1 MGRFADYASQALG
14 VRLPEEY
21 SSFMEIYG
29 PKLSEDPVHRESWL
43 KGLGSAEFV
52 IGTTLAFRSTV
63 PRFKSHNVV
72 IGYSG
77 IKTIIINKAYEE
89 IDEYLSLDTRDG
101 SILTVDSFGT
111 SNRIAPGF
119 DEWIGADLLRAKLH
133 EEYSSNLTVI
143 VFDDEPKAEQARLKL
158 LKLQRE
164 GFMDL
169 EDVVVVVKQDDGRIR
184 YHQMHKLTGRGGIV
198 GSLTGLIVGSIL
210 LSPLIGA
217 VLGAVTG
224 AVSASLTDVGIQD
237 QFVEDLARKLKSG
250 SSALFTLVRKAD
262 PERVAAECFGFG
274 GKVLVN
280 SVSKEREALI
290 QAYLDGTRQR
300 LETDVEVPNPKD
312 Q

>member
-1 MGRFADYASQALG
+1 
-14 VRLPEEY
+14 V
-21 SSFMEIYG
+21 YG
-29 PKLSEDPVHRESWL
+29 KKLSEDPVHSESWL

-52 IGTTLAFRSTV
+52 IGTTLAFRSTI
-63 PRFKSHNVV
+63 PHFKSHNVV

-77 IKTIIINKAYEE
+77 IKTIVINKAYEE

-111 SNRIAPGF
+111 SNTIAPGF
-119 DEWIGADLLRAKLH
+119 EEWIGADLLRAKLQ

-143 VFDDEPKAEQARLKL
+143 VFDDELKAEEARLKL

-169 EDVVVVVKQDDGRIR
+169 EDVVVVVKEDDGRIR
-184 YHQMHKLTGRGGIV
+184 YHQMHHLTGKGGV
-198 GSLTGLIVGSIL
+198 AGSLTGLIVGSIL

-224 AVSASLTDVGIQD
+224 AVSASLTDVGIHD
-237 QFVEDLARKLKSG
+237 QFVEDLSRKLQPG
-250 SSALFTLVRKAD
+250 SSALFTLVRRAD
-262 PERVAAECFGFG
+262 PEHVAAECFGFG

-280 SVSKEREALI
+280 SLSKEREALI
-290 QAYLDGTRQR
+290 QAFLDGARENLQTGS
-300 LETDVEVPNPKD
+300 EIFKPNN